1 MRLIQFP
8 CQIRPASSTWGN
20 KNSYHVFF
28 DLNKESAMVSLILA
42 LPSGDQS
49 DNHVQKCLLI
59 FCKRISFRW
68 PIILMCKYGME

>member
-1 MRLIQFP
+1 
-8 CQIRPASSTWGN
+8 
-20 KNSYHVFF
+20 
-28 DLNKESAMVSLILA
+28 LILA

-59 FCKRISFRW
+59 FCKRIAFRW